1 MLFRKTYTTPPASIL
16 PDHES
21 KQAGE
26 IYSGEELAKIL
37 SSKVPCSF
45 VRAVVAPQLVSYHFA
60 LENPLEL
67 PKVKRLLEGVSAILH
82 TEVKQASSDIAH
94 FALEIPRADRSTQ
107 RFFLPAP
114 AQSYR
119 KQTRRGTVLPS
130 QGLPAEALIRN
141 PTLPAQRLEA
151 VCFSSA

>member
-45 VRAVVAPQLVSYHFA
+45 IRAVVAPQLVSYHFA
-60 LENPLEL
+60 LATKISCSVNLD
-67 PKVKRLLEGVSAILH
+67 KAFFN
-82 TEVKQASSDIAH
+82 AS
-94 FALEIPRADRSTQ
+94 
-107 RFFLPAP
+107 
-114 AQSYR
+114 
-119 KQTRRGTVLPS
+119 
-130 QGLPAEALIRN
+130 
-141 PTLPAQRLEA
+141 
-151 VCFSSA
+151 